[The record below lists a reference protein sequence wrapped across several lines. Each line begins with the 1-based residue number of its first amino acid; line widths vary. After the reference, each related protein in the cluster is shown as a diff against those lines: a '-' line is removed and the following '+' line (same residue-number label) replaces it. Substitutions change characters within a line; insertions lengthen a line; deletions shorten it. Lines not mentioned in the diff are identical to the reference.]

1 MKTIL
6 SNYETIISLDEANSL
21 LVNGLYGALD
31 VVDRA
36 EADALSEGEAGRLD
50 AKEQERL
57 RSRGHLTDSPE
68 TEFEDFKLL
77 TGVYRR
83 IFAERTLAL
92 HIIPTYDCNCRCPY
106 CYE

>member
-6 SNYETIISLDEANSL
+6 SNYETIISLDGTHSL

-50 AKEQERL
+50 AKELERL
-57 RSRGHLTDSPE
+57 KSRGHLTDSPE
-68 TEFEDFKLL
+68 TEIGDFKMLL
-77 TGVYRR
+77 PCSVGS
-83 IFAERTLAL
+83 IFIRQASGR
-92 HIIPTYDCNCRCPY
+92 
-106 CYE
+106 